1 MYVSHAAKFLNRSF
15 SSETP
20 RPLRVRIIF
29 ILKNKGAF
37 VPFHHQYLLAQLIKG
52 IIIKGGD
59 EKYRD
64 ALHYNFSGLKGQ
76 TKISRNGLHFFSNRV
91 TLVFSCLNKS
101 FLDYFINELFKISNL
116 EVGNLVLIPESVE
129 IEEKPDFKEEM
140 KYICISPI
148 VLIKPSF
155 NDSESKRFITPQS
168 DEFSD
173 ILFESTIMRI
183 QGLGKYT
190 DDQLAGF
197 SKFQLVAD
205 EGYLRKIHETQ
216 KKFAR
221 IYPVYDQDVKY
232 EIRGYTFPFTLYAA
246 VEVQEFVFTE
256 GLGAFTHKGFGM
268 LDIAN
273 SDPSQ
278 RTTPYLKAQK
288 PVDKDIT

>member
-1 MYVSHAAKFLNRSF
+1 M
-15 SSETP
+15 
-20 RPLRVRIIF
+20 RVRIIF

-37 VPFHHQYLLAQLIKG
+37 VPFHHQFLLAQLIKG

-64 ALHYNFSGLKGQ
+64 YLHYNFSGLKGQ
-76 TKISRNGLHFFSNRV
+76 TKISRNGLHYFSNRV
-91 TLVFSCLNKS
+91 TLVFSCLNKQ
-101 FLDYFINELFKISNL
+101 FLDYVIVELFKLANI

-129 IEEKPDFKEEM
+129 IEANPTFQEEM

-155 NDSESKRFITPQS
+155 NDSESKRFINPQS

-173 ILFESTIMRI
+173 ILFESTILRM
-183 QGLGKYT
+183 QALGRYSES
-190 DDQLAGF
+190 QLAGF
-197 SKFQLVAD
+197 SKFQLIPD
-205 EGYLRKIHETQ
+205 EDYLRKIHETQ

-232 EIRGYTFPFTLYAA
+232 EVRGYTFPFILYAA
-246 VEVQEFVFTE
+246 HEVQEFVFNE
-256 GLGAFTHKGFGM
+256 GIGSFTHKGFGM

-278 RTTPYLKAQK
+278 RTTPYFKNLKDEAPEEKLQ
-288 PVDKDIT
+288 

>member
-1 MYVSHAAKFLNRSF
+1 
-15 SSETP
+15 
-20 RPLRVRIIF
+20 LRVRIIF

-37 VPFHHQYLLAQLIKG
+37 VPFHHQFLLAQLIKG

-64 ALHYNFSGLKGQ
+64 YLHYNFSGLKGQ
-76 TKISRNGLHFFSNRV
+76 TKISRNGLHYFSNRV
-91 TLVFSCLNKS
+91 TLVFSCLNKQ
-101 FLDYFINELFKISNL
+101 FLDYVIVELFKLANI

-129 IEEKPDFKEEM
+129 IEANPTFQEEM

-155 NDSESKRFITPQS
+155 NDSESKRFINPQS

-173 ILFESTIMRI
+173 ILFESTILRM
-183 QGLGKYT
+183 QALGKYSES
-190 DDQLAGF
+190 QLSGF
-197 SKFQLVAD
+197 SKFQLIPD
-205 EGYLRKIHETQ
+205 EDYLRKIHETQ

-232 EIRGYTFPFTLYAA
+232 EVRGYTFPFVLYAA
-246 VEVQEFVFTE
+246 HEVQEFVFTE
-256 GLGAFTHKGFGM
+256 GIGSFTHKGFGM

-278 RTTPYLKAQK
+278 RTTPYFKNQK
-288 PVDKDIT
+288 EAEADEKLQ

>member
-1 MYVSHAAKFLNRSF
+1 
-15 SSETP
+15 
-20 RPLRVRIIF
+20 LRVRIIF

-37 VPFHHQYLLAQLIKG
+37 VPFHHQFLLAQLIKG

-64 ALHYNFSGLKGQ
+64 YLHYNFSGLKGQ
-76 TKISRNGLHFFSNRV
+76 TKISRNGLHYFSNRV
-91 TLVFSCLNKS
+91 TLVFSCLNKQ
-101 FLDYFINELFKISNL
+101 FLDYVIVEMFKLANI

-129 IEEKPDFKEEM
+129 IEANPSFQEEM

-148 VLIKPSF
+148 VLIRPSF
-155 NDSESKRFITPQS
+155 NDSESKRFINPQS

-173 ILFESTIMRI
+173 ILFESTILRM
-183 QGLGKYT
+183 QALGKYSES
-190 DDQLAGF
+190 QLAGF
-197 SKFQLVAD
+197 SKFQLIPD
-205 EGYLRKIHETQ
+205 EEYLRKIHETQ

-232 EIRGYTFPFTLYAA
+232 EVRGYTFPFTLYAA
-246 VEVQEFVFTE
+246 HEVQEFVFTE
-256 GLGAFTHKGFGM
+256 GIGSFTHKGFGM

-278 RTTPYLKAQK
+278 RTTPYFKNLKEEEPEEK
-288 PVDKDIT
+288 L

>member
-1 MYVSHAAKFLNRSF
+1 M
-15 SSETP
+15 
-20 RPLRVRIIF
+20 RVRIIF

-37 VPFHHQYLLAQLIKG
+37 VPFHHQFLLAQLIKG

-64 ALHYNFSGLKGQ
+64 YLHYNFSGLKGQ
-76 TKISRNGLHFFSNRV
+76 TKISRNGLHYFSNRV
-91 TLVFSCLNKS
+91 TLVFSCLNKQ
-101 FLDYFINELFKISNL
+101 FLDYVIVELFKLANI

-129 IEEKPDFKEEM
+129 IETNPTFQEEM

-155 NDSESKRFITPQS
+155 NDSESKRFINPQS

-173 ILFESTIMRI
+173 ILFESTILRM
-183 QGLGKYT
+183 QALGKYSES
-190 DDQLAGF
+190 QLAGF
-197 SKFQLVAD
+197 SKFQLIPD
-205 EGYLRKIHETQ
+205 EDYLRKIHETQ

-232 EIRGYTFPFTLYAA
+232 EVRGYTFPFILYAA
-246 VEVQEFVFTE
+246 HEVQEFVFTE
-256 GLGAFTHKGFGM
+256 GIGSFTHKGFGM

-278 RTTPYLKAQK
+278 RTTPYFKNLKEEEPDEK
-288 PVDKDIT
+288 LK

>member
-1 MYVSHAAKFLNRSF
+1 
-15 SSETP
+15 
-20 RPLRVRIIF
+20 LRVRIIF

-37 VPFHHQYLLAQLIKG
+37 VPFHHQFLLAQLIKG

-64 ALHYNFSGLKGQ
+64 YLHYNFSGLKGQ
-76 TKISRNGLHFFSNRV
+76 TKISRNGLHYFSNRV
-91 TLVFSCLNKS
+91 TLVFSCLNKQ
-101 FLDYFINELFKISNL
+101 FLDYVIVELFKLANI

-129 IEEKPDFKEEM
+129 IETNPTFQEEM

-155 NDSESKRFITPQS
+155 NDSESKRFINPQS

-173 ILFESTIMRI
+173 ILFESTILRM
-183 QGLGKYT
+183 QALGKYSES
-190 DDQLAGF
+190 QLAGF
-197 SKFQLVAD
+197 SKFQLIPD
-205 EGYLRKIHETQ
+205 EDYLRKIHETQ

-232 EIRGYTFPFTLYAA
+232 EVRGYTFPFILYAA
-246 VEVQEFVFTE
+246 HEVQEFVFTE
-256 GLGAFTHKGFGM
+256 GIGSFTHKGFGM

-278 RTTPYLKAQK
+278 RTTPYFKNLKEEEADEKLQ
-288 PVDKDIT
+288 

>member
-1 MYVSHAAKFLNRSF
+1 M
-15 SSETP
+15 
-20 RPLRVRIIF
+20 RVRIIF

-37 VPFHHQYLLAQLIKG
+37 VPFHHQFLLAQLIKG

-64 ALHYNFSGLKGQ
+64 YLHYNFSGLKGQ
-76 TKISRNGLHFFSNRV
+76 TKISRNGLHYFSNRV
-91 TLVFSCLNKS
+91 TLVFSCLNKQ
-101 FLDYFINELFKISNL
+101 FLDYVIVELFKLANI

-129 IEEKPDFKEEM
+129 IEANPTFQEEM

-155 NDSESKRFITPQS
+155 NDSESKRFINPQS

-173 ILFESTIMRI
+173 ILFESTILRM
-183 QGLGKYT
+183 QALGKYSES
-190 DDQLAGF
+190 QLAGF
-197 SKFQLVAD
+197 SKFQLIPD
-205 EGYLRKIHETQ
+205 EDYLRKIHETQ

-232 EIRGYTFPFTLYAA
+232 EVRGYTFPFILYAA
-246 VEVQEFVFTE
+246 HEVQEFVFTE
-256 GLGAFTHKGFGM
+256 GIGSFTHKGFGM

-278 RTTPYLKAQK
+278 RTTPYFKNQK
-288 PVDKDIT
+288 EEEPDEKLQ

>member
-1 MYVSHAAKFLNRSF
+1 M
-15 SSETP
+15 
-20 RPLRVRIIF
+20 RVRIIF

-37 VPFHHQYLLAQLIKG
+37 VPFHHQFLLAQLIKG
-52 IIIKGGD
+52 IIIKGGE

-64 ALHYNFSGLKGQ
+64 YLHYNFSGLKGQ
-76 TKISRNGLHFFSNRV
+76 TKISRNGLHYFSNRV
-91 TLVFSCLNKS
+91 TLVFSCLNKQ
-101 FLDYFINELFKISNL
+101 FLDYVIVELFKLANI

-129 IEEKPDFKEEM
+129 IEANPTFQEEM

-155 NDSESKRFITPQS
+155 NDSESKRFINPQS

-173 ILFESTIMRI
+173 ILFESTILRM
-183 QGLGKYT
+183 QALGKYSES
-190 DDQLAGF
+190 QLAGF
-197 SKFQLVAD
+197 SKFQLIPD
-205 EGYLRKIHETQ
+205 EEYLRKIHETQ

-232 EIRGYTFPFTLYAA
+232 EVRGYTFPFTLYAA
-246 VEVQEFVFTE
+246 HEVQEFVFTE
-256 GLGAFTHKGFGM
+256 GIGSFTHKGFGM

-278 RTTPYLKAQK
+278 RTTPYFKNVKEDEPAEKL
-288 PVDKDIT
+288 

>member
-1 MYVSHAAKFLNRSF
+1 
-15 SSETP
+15 
-20 RPLRVRIIF
+20 LRVRIIF

-37 VPFHHQYLLAQLIKG
+37 VPFHHQFLLAQLIKG

-64 ALHYNFSGLKGQ
+64 YLHYNFSGLKGQ
-76 TKISRNGLHFFSNRV
+76 TKISRNGLHYFSNRV
-91 TLVFSCLNKS
+91 TLVFSCLNKQ
-101 FLDYFINELFKISNL
+101 FLDYVIVELFKLANI

-129 IEEKPDFKEEM
+129 IETNPTFQEEM

-155 NDSESKRFITPQS
+155 NDSESKRFINPQS

-173 ILFESTIMRI
+173 ILFESTILRM
-183 QGLGKYT
+183 QALGKYSES
-190 DDQLAGF
+190 QLAGF
-197 SKFQLVAD
+197 SKFQLIPD
-205 EGYLRKIHETQ
+205 EDYLRKIHETQ

-232 EIRGYTFPFTLYAA
+232 EVRGYTFPFILYAA
-246 VEVQEFVFTE
+246 HEVQEFVFTE
-256 GLGAFTHKGFGM
+256 GIGSFTHKGFGM

-278 RTTPYLKAQK
+278 RTTPYFKNLKEEEPDEK
-288 PVDKDIT
+288 LK